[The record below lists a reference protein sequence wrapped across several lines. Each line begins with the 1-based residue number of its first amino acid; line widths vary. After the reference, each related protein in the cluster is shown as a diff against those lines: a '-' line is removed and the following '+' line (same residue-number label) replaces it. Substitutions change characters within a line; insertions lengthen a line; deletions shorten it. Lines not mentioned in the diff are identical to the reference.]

1 MENMKIKWDKKNWPF
16 PTGIWNPG
24 FLNKFPPKIWILR
37 EIRLI
42 ELTVLKKSWLYL
54 GYITLMHLCSLHVP
68 SSTFWFN
75 ILYYGLMWLRMHLR
89 LLRGQKG
96 FPSTTLIITFLPEN
110 NTRIFCQFCVVIEK
124 KKKKW
129 SGKIKMKYFSSTS
142 AKDCK
147 HYVMGCGGGTVLA
160 SVWIFLQVYTIRLS
174 SGK

>member
-1 MENMKIKWDKKNWPF
+1 MTVWIFFSQQPRLPKTAQNWKFILEMWLKIPLS
-16 PTGIWNPG
+16 T
-24 FLNKFPPKIWILR
+24 
-37 EIRLI
+37 
-42 ELTVLKKSWLYL
+42 
-54 GYITLMHLCSLHVP
+54 TLCMHLCSLHIP

-75 ILYYGLMWLRMHLR
+75 ILYYGLMWRRMHLR

-96 FPSTTLIITFLPEN
+96 FPSTTLIITFIPEN
-110 NTRIFCQFCVVIEK
+110 NTRISLSISVLLLK
-124 KKKKW
+124 KRKKRW
-129 SGKIKMKYFSSTS
+129 SEKIKMKYFSSTS

>member
-1 MENMKIKWDKKNWPF
+1 MGQGISLKSERKNPWFKPWF
-16 PTGIWNPG
+16 N
-24 FLNKFPPKIWILR
+24 ILLHTQS
-37 EIRLI
+37 IVCA
-42 ELTVLKKSWLYL
+42 TVDSQCLEYL

-110 NTRIFCQFCVVIEK
+110 NTYKNIFPILCCYWK
-124 KKKKW
+124 KRW
-129 SGKIKMKYFSSTS
+129 SEKIKMKYFGSTS